1 MLMGSLRLRIKCA
14 PYASSPSAVEGKESI
29 HVTLWLA
36 DRAERKGRPWKWI
49 GPLIDFLERP
59 LGATT
64 STNLRFALFFPPVRA
79 PFFLSKGKHQLLSP
93 VPHHLPCHRLSF
105 FFYTVLGRHLCGE
118 TKWAYTLAG
127 LLFLSVGIVIQ
138 TPPKKITWTKNGRD
152 LCGVLLLFL
161 LMPKKYKKR

>member
-14 PYASSPSAVEGKESI
+14 QYASSPSAVEGKESI

-49 GPLIDFLERP
+49 GPLIEFLERP
-59 LGATT
+59 LGAST

-93 VPHHLPCHRLSF
+93 VPHHLPVIGWVSF
-105 FFYTVLGRHLCGE
+105 SSVLGRHLCGE

-127 LLFLSVGIVIQ
+127 LFFLSVGIVHSNASE
-138 TPPKKITWTKNGRD
+138 KITLKK
-152 LCGVLLLFL
+152 
-161 LMPKKYKKR
+161 PKTEGTCVAYYYSWPRNKKR